1 MVEMAKMKDKEF
13 DLAIVDPP
21 YGVNIGTVQG
31 GAKPFGKGRGGKV
44 IYPKTNKIR
53 SAL

>member
-1 MVEMAKMKDKEF
+1 MSEVKIINADCMVEMAKMKDKEF

-31 GAKPFGKGRGGKV
+31 GGEAV
-44 IYPKTNKIR
+44 W
-53 SAL
+53 